1 MYSNPKR
8 VEIDHH
14 TMKLIIGVIAISLA
28 TLTSFFAVTSIQSI
42 SASYYEDGWSR
53 DIFVGFL
60 FAISAF
66 LLAYNGKSTNEMVL
80 SKMAAVAAMGVAM
93 FPCKCGTHTE
103 IIRYVHGTSAAVM
116 FVILAIFCYI
126 FFRRAY
132 GKGHLQAKL
141 RAIIY
146 ALCGITIVTSILI
159 IAIDNFTG
167 GIISSKINRLTFF
180 CEAAALIAFG
190 IAWLSAS
197 RILPL
202 ITSGKERLSLS
213 PFSNHEEKPSV
224 DAK

>member
-14 TMKLIIGVIAISLA
+14 TMKLIVGVIAISLA
-28 TLTSFFAVTSIQSI
+28 TLTSFFAETPIQSI
-42 SASYYEDGWSR
+42 SASYYEGGWSR
-53 DIFVGFL
+53 NIFVGFL

-66 LLAYNGKSTNEMVL
+66 LLAYNGKSTSEMVL
-80 SKMAAVAAMGVAM
+80 SKTAAIAAMGVAM
-93 FPCKCGTHTE
+93 FPCKCGDHPE
-103 IIRYVHGTSAAVM
+103 IIPYVHGISAVVM

-126 FFRRAY
+126 FFQRAN
-132 GKGHLQAKL
+132 GKGHFQAKL
-141 RAIIY
+141 RAVIY
-146 ALCGITIVTSILI
+146 AFCGIVIVTSILI

-167 GIISSKINRLTFF
+167 GIISSKINRLIFF

-213 PFSNHEEKPSV
+213 PFSNREEKSGV